1 MLKKITVKNILL
13 LALSCIICSIAVNWV
28 ALPNGFV
35 VTGITGLAMTVSEF
49 TGIHYAL
56 INYVMVGVVLIVTW
70 VKMDKEEVSSILF
83 LSVLYPAVLWVMSY
97 FSVPVI
103 FEDKLIAVAFFGVLL
118 GIGTGIAFRLGFSFG
133 GTDTIGKILKHTAL
147 KQIPLKT
154 ILLLVDGT
162 ILLIMLT
169 AFSLDAVAYAFVG
182 QLIYVNSMN
191 FVLFNMGPKLYE
203 IQLICNAPHSIEQFI
218 IEDIRK
224 SVTIHQVVGGYTKET
239 KTQIDCVCTS
249 KEYVKL
255 REFVKKE
262 EIDCFMKVFPLM
274 HVFGQDKDFLKI
286 KQEIIE

>member
-103 FEDKLIAVAFFGVLL
+103 FEDKLIAVAFLASCWVLGQEL
-118 GIGTGIAFRLGFSFG
+118 PFAWDFPSEE
-133 GTDTIGKILKHTAL
+133 
-147 KQIPLKT
+147 QIPL
-154 ILLLVDGT
+154 GR
-162 ILLIMLT
+162 
-169 AFSLDAVAYAFVG
+169 F
-182 QLIYVNSMN
+182 
-191 FVLFNMGPKLYE
+191 
-203 IQLICNAPHSIEQFI
+203 
-218 IEDIRK
+218 
-224 SVTIHQVVGGYTKET
+224 
-239 KTQIDCVCTS
+239 
-249 KEYVKL
+249 
-255 REFVKKE
+255 
-262 EIDCFMKVFPLM
+262 
-274 HVFGQDKDFLKI
+274 
-286 KQEIIE
+286 